1 MSAPRHANFAV
12 SVLPDADALAG
23 FAADWLLARV
33 REDRDPVSVC
43 LSGGSTPL
51 RLYKRLAGEPYRS
64 RFPWTRVHWFWGD
77 ERHVPPGDPRSNAG
91 AARRALLDGV
101 PIPPGHI
108 HPIPTL
114 APDPGTDA
122 RAYEA
127 ALKAFHGADRLDPD
141 RPLFTAVLLG
151 LGDDGHVASLFPGDP
166 ALNEGHRWAVPVPRS
181 GQPFVP
187 RITLTLP
194 ALCSSAA
201 TAFLVSGEGK
211 RERLARV
218 LAGADVPATRVRSGG
233 ELRWIVDRT
242 AAGE

>member
-1 MSAPRHANFAV
+1 VN
-12 SVLPDADALAG
+12 
-23 FAADWLLARV
+23 
-33 REDRDPVSVC
+33 
-43 LSGGSTPL
+43 
-51 RLYKRLAGEPYRS
+51 
-64 RFPWTRVHWFWGD
+64 WFWGD
-77 ERHVPPGDPRSNAG
+77 ERHVPPDDPRSNAG

-114 APDPGTDA
+114 APDPETDA

-127 ALKAFHGADRLDPD
+127 ALKAFHGADRFDPD
-141 RPLFTAVLLG
+141 RPLFAAVLLG

-166 ALNEGHRWAVPVPRS
+166 GLNEEHRWAVPVPRS
-181 GQPFVP
+181 GEPFVP

-211 RERLARV
+211 RERLAQI
-218 LAGADVPATRVRSGG
+218 LAGADAPAARVRSAGDI
-233 ELRWIVDRT
+233 RWIIDRA